1 MRYNINNFPQ
11 EFDPKYSTSRCYE
24 EFGYKCANAFY
35 MPCVQ
40 NYDKSGKPIAGEEK
54 SCPNKF
60 KYVKCATKLETML
73 TTAFDL
79 GVRR

>member
-1 MRYNINNFPQ
+1 
-11 EFDPKYSTSRCYE
+11 
-24 EFGYKCANAFY
+24 